1 MRQLT
6 PEGRKT
12 LNELAQRHRF
22 STEAVLSMLESL
34 LEGNGTMAQ
43 FSHPEFGGSGQW
55 IQGGMIMLSDMFNN
69 ALKANVDG
77 LCQELSSLLANQPFV
92 IRPTSS
98 QSQSQGSSH
107 HTSSGGGQQQHSGSG
122 PSGAVSLFVPPPAG
136 SSGNW
141 WPADLGMPT
150 ATGAQNNVR
159 YAYFAGT
166 RRLAIEINKHVTVYD
181 THEHQISGVSQQ
193 QSVGGSLTFT
203 SQYGLVNVADLPV
216 IARDGQTQPES
227 APLATQSD
235 VERAT
240 TTPTQEPAPHGAPPR
255 ETDILATIERLAE
268 LKEKGVLTE
277 EEFTAKKSELLSRL

>member
-12 LNELAQRHRF
+12 LNELAQRYGF
-22 STEAVLSMLESL
+22 STEAAISMLESL

-55 IQGGMIMLSDMFNN
+55 LQGGMIMLSDMFNN
-69 ALKANVDG
+69 ALKASVDG
-77 LCQELSSLLANQPFV
+77 LCQELSSLLASQPFV
-92 IRPTSS
+92 IRSTGS
-98 QSQSQGSSH
+98 QSQSQGSSQH
-107 HTSSGGGQQQHSGSG
+107 RSSGRGQQPSGAG
-122 PSGAVSLFVPPPAG
+122 PSGTVSLFVPPAAE

-141 WPADLGMPT
+141 WPANLGVPT
-150 ATGAQNNVR
+150 ASGAQNNVR

-193 QSVGGSLTFT
+193 QSAGGSLTFT
-203 SQYGLVNVADLPV
+203 SQYGFVNVADLPV
-216 IARDGQTQPES
+216 IARDGQTQPE
-227 APLATQSD
+227 AEPVATLSD
-235 VERAT
+235 VDRAT
-240 TTPTQEPAPHGAPPR
+240 PAPAQEPVPHGAPPR

-277 EEFTAKKSELLSRL
+277 EEFAAKKSELLSRL

>member
-12 LNELAQRHRF
+12 LNELAQRYGF
-22 STEAVLSMLESL
+22 STEAVISMLESL

-55 IQGGMIMLSDMFNN
+55 LQGGMVMLSDMFNN
-69 ALKANVDG
+69 ALKASVDG
-77 LCQELSSLLANQPFV
+77 LCQELSNLLANQPFV
-92 IRPTSS
+92 ISS
-98 QSQSQGSSH
+98 TGNQSQSQGSSQQRN
-107 HTSSGGGQQQHSGSG
+107 SGGGQQHRGAG
-122 PSGAVSLFVPPPAG
+122 PSGTVRLFIPPSAE

-141 WPADLGMPT
+141 WPAHLGVPT
-150 ATGAQNNVR
+150 ASGAQNKVR
-159 YAYFAGT
+159 YAYFAGM

-181 THEHQISGVSQQ
+181 THKHQISGVSQQ
-193 QSVGGSLTFT
+193 QSAGGSLTFT

-216 IARDGQTQPES
+216 VARDGQTQPEAGPVAS
-227 APLATQSD
+227 LSD
-235 VERAT
+235 VERAI
-240 TTPTQEPAPHGAPPR
+240 PVQSVPHGAPPR

-277 EEFTAKKSELLSRL
+277 EEFAAKKSELLSRL